1 MRPMTR
7 VGKYVRGGA
16 PNRSVDGLV
25 VPKAKKVWA
34 QLVCWPTDYR
44 RLLGQ
49 GVRLVYRQNYGRDR
63 ENGGEGINLVNIQSE
78 EKYIQ
83 AG

>member
-1 MRPMTR
+1 MC
-7 VGKYVRGGA
+7 VGPPITA
-16 PNRSVDGLV
+16 AFLV
-25 VPKAKKVWA
+25 EELGWS
-34 QLVCWPTDYR
+34 YR
-44 RLLGQ
+44 RD
-49 GVRLVYRQNYGRDR
+49 YGRDR

>member
-1 MRPMTR
+1 M
-7 VGKYVRGGA
+7 GGTG
-16 PNRSVDGLV
+16 RYI
-25 VPKAKKVWA
+25 
-34 QLVCWPTDYR
+34 VCWPTDYC
-44 RLLGQ
+44 RLLGR
-49 GVRLVYRQNYGRDR
+49 GVGLVYRRNYGQDR